1 MEKQEKWDALR
12 GVVEREMAKHEVPGV
27 SWGIYQDGEVWVD
40 GAGVTSVEH
49 PLAVNADTLFQ
60 VGSITKTFVT
70 LVIMQLVDAGLLALD
85 APVRSYLPEFKVAD
99 EGVSATVTVR
109 HLLTHT
115 SGFQGDFFYDTG
127 SGADAMPLYV
137 QAVERLEQGAP
148 LGEVFSYN
156 NTGFYLCGAIIER
169 VTGKA
174 FEQVLQERI
183 FKPLE
188 MAHTYF
194 DAGDVITHRFAV
206 GHEKL
211 DSGMAVARPWPL
223 PRAAWPAGG
232 IATNAK
238 DLLKYAQMQLRGG
251 KTKDGVALL
260 EPDTFEQMHSP
271 QVSIWKTEQQ
281 MGLSWFIDEH
291 NGIEVHHHGGGTL
304 GQVTLL
310 SLVPEKDFALVVF
323 TNADPGGH
331 VTRAVSKWIL
341 NTYLDIKTP
350 TPKPQK
356 AQAADLKQFV
366 GFYARPFADFEV
378 GLLNERLVGQMVY
391 RAGFPAQDSPAPP
404 PPPPASLGL
413 CEEDRLVVL
422 DGPMKDAVI
431 DVLRG
436 ADGSVEYL
444 RIGLRVYQRK

>member
-1 MEKQEKWDALR
+1 MQKQEKWSALR
-12 GVVEREMAKHEVPGV
+12 EVVEREMTKHEVPGI

-40 GAGVTSVEH
+40 GVGVTNIEH

-70 LVIMQLVDAGLLALD
+70 LVVMQLVDEGLLALD
-85 APVRSYLPEFKVAD
+85 APVQRYLPEFKVVD
-99 EGVSATVTVR
+99 GGVSAKVTLW
-109 HLLTHT
+109 HLLTHS

-127 SGADAMPLYV
+127 SGADAMPLYM
-137 QAVERLEQGAP
+137 QAVEQLGQGAP

-183 FKPLE
+183 FNPLRME
-188 MAHTYF
+188 HTYF

-206 GHEKL
+206 GHEK
-211 DSGMAVARPWPL
+211 SSAGMIVARPWPL

-232 IATNAK
+232 IVTDVK

-251 KTKDGVALL
+251 TSEDGTALL
-260 EPDTFEQMHSP
+260 KPETFKQMHSP
-271 QVSIWKTEQQ
+271 QFSIWKAEQQ
-281 MGLSWFIDEH
+281 MGLAWFIDDH
-291 NGIEVHHHGGGTL
+291 DGVEVHHHGGGTL

-310 SLVPEKDFALVVF
+310 SLVPERDFALVVF

-341 NTYLDIKTP
+341 NAYLGIEIP

-356 AQAADLKQFV
+356 AQAEDLKQFA
-366 GFYARPFADFEV
+366 GFYTRPFADFEV
-378 GLLNERLVGQMVY
+378 GLLNGCLVGQLVY

-404 PPPPASLGL
+404 PPPPASLDL
-413 CEEDRLVVL
+413 CAEDRLLVL

-431 DVLRG
+431 DVLRADDG
-436 ADGSVEYL
+436 AVKYL
-444 RIGLRVYQRK
+444 RIGLRVYKRK